1 MPCKTKASPEEMLD
15 QIASYLYQ
23 GVTITQAAENLHMS
37 RITFRKWVLR
47 YKEEGF
53 RGLWPRQ
60 HLSYYS
66 NQMKIQAVKEYLKG
80 GVSMLSVCAKYRIS
94 GTLSLKHGLRRIM
107 SIKLTDLVSEGGDLM
122 AKTPAIGQ
130 GRASQNRSGVH
141 RQWMRLQQDSQEVQH
156 VLPNTLHMGKKVQG
170 DGRSWS

>member
-53 RGLWPRQ
+53 RGLRPRQ

-94 GTLSLKHGLRRIM
+94 GTLSLKTWIEAYNEH
-107 SIKLTDLVSEGGDLM
+107 KLTDLVSEGGDLM
-122 AKTPAIGQ
+122 AN
-130 GRASQNRSGVH
+130 ASNRS
-141 RQWMRLQQDSQEVQH
+141 RKSESESF
-156 VLPNTLHMGKKVQG
+156 
-170 DGRSWS
+170 RSASPVDAITTR

>member
-53 RGLWPRQ
+53 KGLRPRQ

-94 GTLSLKHGLRRIM
+94 GTLSLKTWKTWIEAYNRH
-107 SIKLTDLVSEGGDLM
+107 KLTDLVSEEEILW
-122 AKTPAIGQ
+122 ANASNPGQ
-130 GRASQNRSGVH
+130 ERRASQNRSGSASPVDAT
-141 RQWMRLQQDSQEVQH
+141 LQQIAKKYNMSYQ
-156 VLPNTLHMGKKVQG
+156 TLSTHG
-170 DGRSWS
+170 

>member
-53 RGLWPRQ
+53 KGL
-60 HLSYYS
+60 
-66 NQMKIQAVKEYLKG
+66 QAQAAFVLLLQSDEDPGRKG
-80 GVSMLSVCAKYRIS
+80 IS
-94 GTLSLKHGLRRIM
+94 
-107 SIKLTDLVSEGGDLM
+107 
-122 AKTPAIGQ
+122 
-130 GRASQNRSGVH
+130 
-141 RQWMRLQQDSQEVQH
+141 
-156 VLPNTLHMGKKVQG
+156 
-170 DGRSWS
+170 

>member
-53 RGLWPRQ
+53 RDCG
-60 HLSYYS
+60 
-66 NQMKIQAVKEYLKG
+66 QAAFVLLLQSDEDPGRKG
-80 GVSMLSVCAKYRIS
+80 IS
-94 GTLSLKHGLRRIM
+94 
-107 SIKLTDLVSEGGDLM
+107 
-122 AKTPAIGQ
+122 
-130 GRASQNRSGVH
+130 
-141 RQWMRLQQDSQEVQH
+141 
-156 VLPNTLHMGKKVQG
+156 
-170 DGRSWS
+170 

>member
-1 MPCKTKASPEEMLD
+1 
-15 QIASYLYQ
+15 
-23 GVTITQAAENLHMS
+23 MS

-53 RGLWPRQ
+53 KGLRPRQ

-107 SIKLTDLVSEGGDLM
+107 SIS
-122 AKTPAIGQ
+122 
-130 GRASQNRSGVH
+130 
-141 RQWMRLQQDSQEVQH
+141 
-156 VLPNTLHMGKKVQG
+156 
-170 DGRSWS
+170 

>member
-23 GVTITQAAENLHMS
+23 GVTITQAAEKLHMS

-53 RGLWPRQ
+53 KGLRPRQ

-66 NQMKIQAVKEYLKG
+66 NQMKIQAVKEYLDRDMKQSG
-80 GVSMLSVCAKYRIS
+80 LTFPP
-94 GTLSLKHGLRRIM
+94 GTLWFY
-107 SIKLTDLVSEGGDLM
+107 M
-122 AKTPAIGQ
+122 A
-130 GRASQNRSGVH
+130 
-141 RQWMRLQQDSQEVQH
+141 
-156 VLPNTLHMGKKVQG
+156 
-170 DGRSWS
+170 

>member
-53 RGLWPRQ
+53 KGLRPRQ

-94 GTLSLKHGLRRIM
+94 GTLSLKTWIEAYNEH
-107 SIKLTDLVSEGGDLM
+107 KLTDLVSEGEILW
-122 AKTPAIGQ
+122 AN
-130 GRASQNRSGVH
+130 ASNRS
-141 RQWMRLQQDSQEVQH
+141 RKSESESF
-156 VLPNTLHMGKKVQG
+156 
-170 DGRSWS
+170 RSASPVDAITTR

>member
-23 GVTITQAAENLHMS
+23 GVTITQANENLHMS

-53 RGLWPRQ
+53 KGLRPRQ

-107 SIKLTDLVSEGGDLM
+107 SIS
-122 AKTPAIGQ
+122 
-130 GRASQNRSGVH
+130 
-141 RQWMRLQQDSQEVQH
+141 
-156 VLPNTLHMGKKVQG
+156 
-170 DGRSWS
+170 

>member
-53 RGLWPRQ
+53 
-60 HLSYYS
+60 
-66 NQMKIQAVKEYLKG
+66 KG
-80 GVSMLSVCAKYRIS
+80 
-94 GTLSLKHGLRRIM
+94 
-107 SIKLTDLVSEGGDLM
+107 
-122 AKTPAIGQ
+122 
-130 GRASQNRSGVH
+130 
-141 RQWMRLQQDSQEVQH
+141 
-156 VLPNTLHMGKKVQG
+156 
-170 DGRSWS
+170 

>member
-53 RGLWPRQ
+53 KGLRPRQ

-80 GVSMLSVCAKYRIS
+80 GVSMLSVPNTEFPA
-94 GTLSLKHGLRRIM
+94 LSPLKHGLRRIM
-107 SIKLTDLVSEGGDLM
+107 SIS
-122 AKTPAIGQ
+122 
-130 GRASQNRSGVH
+130 
-141 RQWMRLQQDSQEVQH
+141 
-156 VLPNTLHMGKKVQG
+156 
-170 DGRSWS
+170 